1 MLAFMHYFANTEV
14 GVAVINLVHQLNRK
28 VPVRIKHPSHTL
40 QQIMNSLVFD
50 IHCKAQKD

>member
-1 MLAFMHYFANTEV
+1 MLAFMRYFANTEV

-28 VPVRIKHPSHTL
+28 VPVMIKHPSHTL